1 MGDGLN
7 SINRIAAGALV
18 GEDVMLQSSDA
29 PEQAECLGLMS
40 RYKNVSRFTLAG
52 LPQHVS
58 SGAPKPYELQHLG
71 TMGLVLRGSRRTP
84 KATFKRPYLDKRLGL
99 LLAGVR
105 AGSNT

>member
-1 MGDGLN
+1 
-7 SINRIAAGALV
+7 
-18 GEDVMLQSSDA
+18 MLESSDA

-40 RYKNVSRFTLAG
+40 RYKNVRFTLAG
-52 LPQHVS
+52 LPHYVS
-58 SGAPKPYELQHLG
+58 SGAPEPYELQHLG
-71 TMGLVLRGSRRTP
+71 TMGLVLRCSRRTP